1 MHRKFNVPDL
11 FLAISLGMIA
21 IEAAL
26 GAFSLIGT
34 RDRVGDT
41 LASLGMQIGH
51 IAMNFMMAG
60 IVFAGLTAVYKA
72 RLLAISPAS
81 PWAWT
86 AGEPAAR
93 ERGNLAH

>member
-1 MHRKFNVPDL
+1 MHRKFNLPDL
-11 FLAISLGMIA
+11 FLAIFLGMIA

-26 GAFSLIGT
+26 GAFSLIGA
-34 RDRVGDT
+34 RYRVGDT

-81 PWAWT
+81 PWAWI
-86 AGEPAAR
+86 AGEPSAR